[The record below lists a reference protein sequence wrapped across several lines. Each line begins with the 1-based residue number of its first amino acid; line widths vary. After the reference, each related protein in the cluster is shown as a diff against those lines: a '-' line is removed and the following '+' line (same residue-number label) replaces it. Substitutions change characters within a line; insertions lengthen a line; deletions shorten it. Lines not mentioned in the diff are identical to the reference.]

1 MTSSSSTGAGAAAEA
16 AAAAMQQPG
25 FAISSFPL
33 FIIFLFF
40 AKECVHASL
49 LRPPPPPTDG
59 GDQAGCLSDSLL
71 SLSSSAAE
79 AGAFGGHTH
88 SRHFDRRRDQGDI

>member
-1 MTSSSSTGAGAAAEA
+1 MTSSSSTGAGAAAA

-40 AKECVHASL
+40 AKERVHASPSA

-88 SRHFDRRRDQGDI
+88 SLTSL